1 MPYFYLAFRLC
12 SNSSDAAALS
22 QMFVKGV
29 RILCQFSTLPPN
41 SAPSSTPP
49 PESIRQRSST
59 QRQSSSPLSPQLQT
73 RKSCF
78 SFYASSSKVAVD
90 HLEALEPIWLALGS
104 WFHMLGEEAR
114 RTAEAEA
121 ACGEYMP
128 LQL

>member
-41 SAPSSTPP
+41 SASTPP

-59 QRQSSSPLSPQLQT
+59 QRQSSSPLSPQLQS

-78 SFYASSSKVAVD
+78 SFSASSSKAAVD
-90 HLEALEPIWLALGS
+90 HLEALEPIWLALSS
-104 WFHMLGEEAR
+104 WFDVLGEEAR
-114 RTAEAEA
+114 RTAEEEA